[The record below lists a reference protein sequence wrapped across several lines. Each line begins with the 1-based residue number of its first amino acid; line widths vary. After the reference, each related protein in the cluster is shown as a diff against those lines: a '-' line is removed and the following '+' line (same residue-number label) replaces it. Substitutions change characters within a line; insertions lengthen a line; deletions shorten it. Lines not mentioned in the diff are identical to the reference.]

1 MNKGVEILLARMDTN
16 PEEFENNGRWVD
28 LFNQYK
34 KFMSIEEQDAILE
47 KLKALKM
54 EQFEQKVV
62 KQLLQFQQHQTKLTT
77 NEIIE
82 ASMKTYWKDIYDDA
96 FDSYTLGLKK

>member
-16 PEEFENNGRWVD
+16 PEEFYNGGRWVD

-34 KFMSIEEQDAILE
+34 KFMSEDEVTAVMD

-54 EQFEQKVV
+54 EQFEQDVV
-62 KQLLQFQQHQTKLTT
+62 KRLLMNDPQAQLDDIVRGWQNGKL
-77 NEIIE
+77 
-82 ASMKTYWKDIYDDA
+82 
-96 FDSYTLGLKK
+96 